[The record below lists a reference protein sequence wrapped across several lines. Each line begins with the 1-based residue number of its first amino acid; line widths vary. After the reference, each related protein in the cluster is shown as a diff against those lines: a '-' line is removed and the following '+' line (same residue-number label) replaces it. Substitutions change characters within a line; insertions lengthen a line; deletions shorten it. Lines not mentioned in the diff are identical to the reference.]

1 MFKFKTSV
9 WICITTF
16 ILGLIFINY
25 FGSQS
30 NFQSTILVYGV
41 LFSIYIYF
49 IRIRESFIDQS
60 IDFIALAFH
69 IVPLFAIPTLSPD
82 VYRFIW
88 DGEILT
94 QGIHPYAY
102 TPKDLIDQGFF
113 QSNTYLESIY
123 SEITQL
129 SKENYSLYPTVNQF
143 YFFLPA
149 LVTENTFLAVL
160 IMKILLLA
168 TSIMGYVYLKKI
180 LSFLNLSYKNVWII
194 AINPF
199 VITELT
205 GNLHFEGVML
215 SWLFVAFY
223 FVLAKKWFLAALFW
237 AIAIN
242 VKLTPLIL
250 LPFLIR
256 YVGWKL
262 SIRLFVLVGLF
273 SFLLL
278 GIYLWPSVFPNFM
291 QSIEL
296 YFNNFQF
303 NSSIFSIIEYWVY
316 PIYDYETILIVGP
329 LLSKV
334 GLLIICFIALWK
346 PIGGGKHWFER
357 MLWGYLI
364 YLLFATTVH
373 PWYIVIPLGLSVMT
387 KNTFAIGWSI
397 LVTLSYGFYAL
408 ESQVTSTVLIVAE
421 YTGLFVLIIVDLVN
435 RKKQHFFQRLLKL

>member
-1 MFKFKTSV
+1 MLKFKTSV
-9 WICITTF
+9 WICIITF

-25 FGSQS
+25 FGSQDK
-30 NFQSTILVYGV
+30 FLSTFLVYGV

-49 IRIRESFIDQS
+49 IRIRETLNDQS
-60 IDFIALAFH
+60 IDFLALVFH

-102 TPKDLIDQGFF
+102 TPQELIDQSFF
-113 QSNTYLESIY
+113 QSNDYLKSIY
-123 SEITQL
+123 SEITLL
-129 SKENYSLYPTVNQF
+129 SKTNYSLYPTVNQI

-149 LVTENTFLAVL
+149 LITENVFLAVL
-160 IMKILLLA
+160 LMKMLLLV
-168 TSIMGYVYLKKI
+168 TSVIGYSYLKKI
-180 LSFLNLSYKNVWII
+180 LRHLNLSQKSAWII

-199 VITELT
+199 IIIELT

-223 FVLAKKWFLAALFW
+223 FVFAKRWFLAALFW
-237 AIAIN
+237 AIAVN
-242 VKLTPLIL
+242 VKLTPLVL
-250 LPFLIR
+250 LPFLLR
-256 YVGWKL
+256 YIGWKISL
-262 SIRLFVLVGLF
+262 RFFVMVGLF
-273 SFLLL
+273 SLLLL
-278 GIYLWPSVFPNFM
+278 GVYLWPSVLPNFM

-296 YFNNFQF
+296 YFNNFHF
-303 NSSIFSIIEYWVY
+303 NSSIFAIIEYLVY

-334 GLLIICFIALWK
+334 GLVIICFIAFWK
-346 PIGGGKHWFER
+346 PIDDGRVWFER

-373 PWYIVIPLGLSVMT
+373 PWYIVIPLGLSVFT
-387 KNTFAIGWSI
+387 KKSFAIGWSF
-397 LVTLSYGFYAL
+397 LVTLSYGFYSL
-408 ESQVTSTVLIVAE
+408 ENQVASISLIVVE
-421 YTGLFVLIIVDLVN
+421 YTGLFILIIFDLLN